1 MSFSAALDSFGER
14 WGRASQEGL
23 EVNPAADCRQMSA
36 LTFPEEPGKRVSL
49 TQVQAR
55 VQETDTRA
63 WPWGPWP
70 VPTLPSVA

>member
-14 WGRASQEGL
+14 WGRDSQEGL

-49 TQVQAR
+49 TQV
-55 VQETDTRA
+55 
-63 WPWGPWP
+63 
-70 VPTLPSVA
+70 